1 MERSKIILIMP
12 SFNELEN
19 LKNIVPKIK
28 KKINLLI
35 LDDCSSDESNKWL
48 SQKKI
53 NFIRND
59 VRKGY
64 IENLKTG
71 FKYVLKNKLKYDY
84 ILTMDADNEHKIS
97 CIDSF
102 KKIVKKNPTIAIGTR
117 DKKNRFLEYI
127 LGIFFQIKYK
137 INDPLSGFKLYK
149 TEFINKNINNIDNEL
164 IGLDLL
170 CNCLL
175 NKNNKI
181 IQIPISVNKR
191 KGSSRFGN
199 IFLANLKILKCFKLL
214 FK

>member
-19 LKNIVPKIK
+19 LKNIIPKIQ
-28 KKINLLI
+28 KKISLLV
-35 LDDCSSDESNKWL
+35 LDDCSSDNSDKWL

-53 NFIRND
+53 NFIKNN

-64 IENLKTG
+64 IGNLKTG
-71 FKYVLKNKLKYDY
+71 FKYVIKNKLNYDY
-84 ILTMDADNEHKIS
+84 IMTMDADNEHKAS
-97 CIDSF
+97 CIDTF
-102 KKIVKKNPTIAIGTR
+102 KKIAKKNPTIAIGIR

-149 TEFINKNINNIDNEL
+149 TEFIKKNINNIDNEL

-170 CNCLL
+170 CNCLI

-181 IQIPISVNKR
+181 IMLPISVNKR
-191 KGSSRFGN
+191 RGSSRFGN
-199 IFLANLKILKCFKLL
+199 VFVANLKILKCFKLL